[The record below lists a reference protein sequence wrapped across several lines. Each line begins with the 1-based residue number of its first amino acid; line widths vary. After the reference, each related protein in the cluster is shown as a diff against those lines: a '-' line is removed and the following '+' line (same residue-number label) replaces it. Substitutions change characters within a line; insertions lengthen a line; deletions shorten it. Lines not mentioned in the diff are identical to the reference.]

1 MIQAIA
7 KRSRARAERKR
18 ARARKLT
25 FGAACVA
32 AVLVI
37 FSISQDWL
45 DLSSMRQGAGS
56 LWTGQQRKA
65 AAAAP
70 AAGNKTAPGTK
81 EHPLGSN
88 RGWWAKTTGGV
99 VGASNDDDGFLRS
112 PLGAQAQQ
120 QQQQQQQQ
128 QEEQQ
133 PCDVHITGAG
143 GLAQDFA
150 LQGNAFQDMPLYRS
164 ARSGMWLF
172 YLQEN
177 SSWNVGSALG
187 SAKGA
192 VYRAVGVG
200 AQTPDLVTAAWSA
213 KLVKAGAAA
222 GWQSDARASVSC
234 VLAPARTV
242 SPMPAPTPVP
252 TPAPTGGEDA
262 CSAALAKLC
271 PGEGGTGGLRGKA
284 CGVCAMSNKMGLFVA
299 GCTVAR
305 VTVLCGGGGRGTAAT
320 AATTANTAA
329 TAAAAIAA
337 TGRARLNANAATKV
351 VAPATARDESTADPA
366 TLVAL
371 DAAEAAK
378 HPPHTVLVM
387 SDSRPLAAAAAGGY
401 LSLAYLLNRA
411 YARRHGYHLHFVQ
424 TACVDPADDI
434 KSCACCAHATMG
446 PRSSPWCKLV
456 SVNRTMHAFPS
467 AQRVVY
473 LDSDAF
479 VWAQGVKLETMVFK
493 HFGARVLGLPNN
505 LPWTMP
511 PANSGI
517 QFWRNTPGGRRLLQQ
532 WWDWPVTPWSNRHH
546 EFEQAVL
553 HEGFLKV
560 HAREIVVF
568 GHMKVM
574 APGPLP
580 PPRKQFIAHVCGAWA
595 AKRIPIMDAALC
607 VIEHRRFTTFP
618 GGCLHMPPSVP
629 PPPVG
634 RCPCA
639 LVTKPVAGWLS
650 LN

>member
-1 MIQAIA
+1 MMSLAALCLLLVPVSQFGQKEGIRTTLADGA
-7 KRSRARAERKR
+7 LVVPKR
-18 ARARKLT
+18 APLWWGVAMATRHVAQLEAQRAALRLGCACDTWSKG
-25 FGAACVA
+25 GAHDGVRYCDLEYWYGRSAGDGKVWTRGVSGCAKGCVLER
-32 AVLVI
+32 VRGEDQC
-37 FSISQDWL
+37 F
-45 DLSSMRQGAGS
+45 
-56 LWTGQQRKA
+56 
-65 AAAAP
+65 AAAP
-70 AAGNKTAPGTK
+70 
-81 EHPLGSN
+81 
-88 RGWWAKTTGGV
+88 
-99 VGASNDDDGFLRS
+99 
-112 PLGAQAQQ
+112 
-120 QQQQQQQQ
+120 
-128 QEEQQ
+128 
-133 PCDVHITGAG
+133 
-143 GLAQDFA
+143 
-150 LQGNAFQDMPLYRS
+150 
-164 ARSGMWLF
+164 
-172 YLQEN
+172 
-177 SSWNVGSALG
+177 SS
-187 SAKGA
+187 
-192 VYRAVGVG
+192 
-200 AQTPDLVTAAWSA
+200 
-213 KLVKAGAAA
+213 AAA
-222 GWQSDARASVSC
+222 V
-234 VLAPARTV
+234 VAP
-242 SPMPAPTPVP
+242 
-252 TPAPTGGEDA
+252 
-262 CSAALAKLC
+262 
-271 PGEGGTGGLRGKA
+271 
-284 CGVCAMSNKMGLFVA
+284 
-299 GCTVAR
+299 
-305 VTVLCGGGGRGTAAT
+305 AAT
-320 AATTANTAA
+320 AATTANAAA
-329 TAAAAIAA
+329 TAAAAIAVA
-337 TGRARLNANAATKV
+337 GRARLDDNAAAKV